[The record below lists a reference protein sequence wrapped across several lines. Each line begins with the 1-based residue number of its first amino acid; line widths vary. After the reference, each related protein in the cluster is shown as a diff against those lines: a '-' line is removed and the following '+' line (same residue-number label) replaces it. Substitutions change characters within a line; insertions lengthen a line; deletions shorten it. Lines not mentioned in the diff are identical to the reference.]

1 MFAGTAAPSQK
12 SIHSKAKT
20 ISQGI
25 LILMGTLLMSGIAFP
40 APAEQKFDFS
50 GWDALLKKNVRPT
63 TLEGVRLN
71 ALDYAR
77 VRTDPEFKKIV
88 SALKSF
94 SPARLKIRDQKLA
107 FWINVYNIMA
117 VKMVLDHYPVKSIKD
132 AGSLFQSVWE
142 QPAGQVGGKKISLN
156 DIEHKILRKMDE
168 PRMHVAIVCAS
179 VSCPDLRRE
188 AYTAE
193 RLDAQLTDQMRRFL
207 ENRGKGMRLDSEENR
222 LYLSKI
228 FSWFEGDFETQGGV
242 LKFVKAY
249 CPEATRKKMAGQ
261 NLKISY
267 LDYNWN
273 LNTL

>member
-1 MFAGTAAPSQK
+1 MFASTTALSQK
-12 SIHSKAKT
+12 STDSKAKT
-20 ISQGI
+20 VFRGI
-25 LILMGTLLMSGIAFP
+25 LILMMILILNGTA
-40 APAEQKFDFS
+40 AAEQKFDFS
-50 GWDALLKKNVRPT
+50 GWDALLKKHVKPT

-94 SPARLKIRDQKLA
+94 SPAPLKTRQEKLA

-117 VKMVLDHYPVKSIKD
+117 IKMVLDHYPLDSIKD
-132 AGSLFQSVWE
+132 AGSLLQSVWE
-142 QPAGQVGGKKISLN
+142 KPVGQVGGKKITLN
-156 DIEHKILRKMDE
+156 GIEHEILRKMGE
-168 PRMHVAIVCAS
+168 PRIHVAIVCAS
-179 VSCPDLRRE
+179 VSCPDLRLE
-188 AYTAE
+188 AYRAE
-193 RLDAQLTDQMRRFL
+193 TLDVQLTDQTQRFL
-207 ENRGKGMRLDSEENR
+207 ENWGKGMRLDSGENR

-228 FSWFEGDFETQGGV
+228 FSWFEGDFESQGGV

-249 CPEATRKKMAGQ
+249 CPESTRKKMAGKKP
-261 NLKISY
+261 KISY

>member
-1 MFAGTAAPSQK
+1 MFMSASRKRSMNFK
-12 SIHSKAKT
+12 SKT
-20 ISQGI
+20 IFQGI
-25 LILMGTLLMSGIAFP
+25 LIIMITLVLNGTP
-40 APAEQKFDFS
+40 AAAQAFDFS
-50 GWDALLKKNVRPT
+50 GWDALLKKHVRPT

-94 SPARLKIRDQKLA
+94 SPARLKTRDEKLA

-117 VKMVLDHYPVKSIKD
+117 VKMVLDHYPVKGIKD

-188 AYTAE
+188 AYRAE
-193 RLDAQLTDQMRRFL
+193 TLDVQLTDQTQRFL
-207 ENRGKGMRLDSEENR
+207 QNWGKGMRLDSEENR

-242 LKFVKAY
+242 LEFITTYAPASIQKDLK
-249 CPEATRKKMAGQ
+249 RGK
-261 NLKISY
+261 LKISY

>member
-1 MFAGTAAPSQK
+1 MNFK
-12 SIHSKAKT
+12 SKT
-20 ISQGI
+20 IFQGI
-25 LILMGTLLMSGIAFP
+25 LILMITLVLNGTSA
-40 APAEQKFDFS
+40 AAQAFDFS

-94 SPARLKIRDQKLA
+94 SPARLKTRDEKLA

-142 QPAGQVGGKKISLN
+142 QPVGQVGGKKISLN

-207 ENRGKGMRLDSEENR
+207 ENWGKGMRLDSAKNR

-228 FSWFEGDFETQGGV
+228 FSWFEGDFESRGGV
-242 LKFVKAY
+242 LKFVKTY

-267 LDYNWN
+267 LNYNWN